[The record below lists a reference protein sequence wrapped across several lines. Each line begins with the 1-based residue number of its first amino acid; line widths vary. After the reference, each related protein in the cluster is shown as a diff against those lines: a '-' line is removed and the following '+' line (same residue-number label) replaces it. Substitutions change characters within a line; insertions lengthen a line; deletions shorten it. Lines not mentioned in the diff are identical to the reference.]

1 MSTALH
7 CSSHLTVS
15 LIVLFGLQN
24 NSFVTCRP
32 TMPSTEITSTL
43 LGSWDLFD
51 QLQWVAIFLT
61 VLSNTFFKR
70 PALSQNLY
78 FHLKFKSRLISFY
91 SVDFPEDVFLYSY
104 LFVLFFSL
112 FSLAT
117 RNLGAN
123 FSLQLQQHMLSLDLS
138 THVSWLWSP
147 SFFWLFDLRFSYLN
161 FFYCKLF

>member
-1 MSTALH
+1 MSAALH

-24 NSFVTCRP
+24 NSYVTCRP
-32 TMPSTEITSTL
+32 TMPSTEIASTL
-43 LGSWDLFD
+43 LGSWDSCLICCSCSCSVWLSS
-51 QLQWVAIFLT
+51 LQYCRIPSSKDL
-61 VLSNTFFKR
+61 
-70 PALSQNLY
+70 PCPQNLY
-78 FHLKFKSRLISFY
+78 FDLKFKSRLISFY

-104 LFVLFFSL
+104 LFLLFFSL

-117 RNLGAN
+117 RNLGAK

-147 SFFWLFDLRFSYLN
+147 SFFWLFKIQLSEL
-161 FFYCKLF
+161 LLL